1 MHVSTYAEAE
11 TIHVPDAPSQVVT
24 DEDVNAAI
32 RIDQSV
38 TMVRLAPLMMISNVV
53 VPLILCLSVLPFLSL
68 WFIAGWVVLL
78 FFLNAPILLS
88 WVRLRN
94 RPPPKSVSARRMS
107 RIAVWSTALGIA
119 IGGGSAVV
127 YQLGGETG
135 QIVTYIVILG
145 LWSGA
150 MISTWKI
157 PQALYGYVTPMAIM
171 MFAAL
176 IYNFETARAADWVLI
191 TMIVYLALALW
202 SVLIHQNYL
211 REATRTQLEHNTQSI
226 EIERRRAAE
235 ARLQKSLEELR
246 ETQDKLILQEK
257 MASLGAVTAGVA
269 HEIKNPLNFV
279 INFSKLSRDLHKD
292 VQDSVQPALEH
303 LDESGRED
311 LKDDLAVLGENLE
324 RIQNHGHRADGIV
337 KSMLMHSRNDPGT
350 RAPVLVN
357 RLVDEATD
365 LAYHGARAQDPSFNV
380 EITRDLS
387 DELPTIHGSQTEL
400 SRVVLNL
407 IRNALQAAR
416 ERANNEPDDF
426 VPKVHIATFP
436 HENCT
441 HIKVHDN
448 GYGISATNRS
458 KLFQPFFTT
467 KDPGEGTGLG
477 LSISYDIV
485 NSHGGEIR
493 VDSQE
498 GEFAEF
504 TVVLPSDAAAVIA
517 LAEIKKRREADTD
530 SEVSE

>member
-1 MHVSTYAEAE
+1 
-11 TIHVPDAPSQVVT
+11 
-24 DEDVNAAI
+24 
-32 RIDQSV
+32 
-38 TMVRLAPLMMISNVV
+38 
-53 VPLILCLSVLPFLSL
+53 
-68 WFIAGWVVLL
+68 
-78 FFLNAPILLS
+78 
-88 WVRLRN
+88 
-94 RPPPKSVSARRMS
+94 
-107 RIAVWSTALGIA
+107 
-119 IGGGSAVV
+119 
-127 YQLGGETG
+127 
-135 QIVTYIVILG
+135 
-145 LWSGA
+145 
-150 MISTWKI
+150 
-157 PQALYGYVTPMAIM
+157 
-171 MFAAL
+171 
-176 IYNFETARAADWVLI
+176 
-191 TMIVYLALALW
+191 YLALALW

-324 RIQNHGHRADGIV
+324 RIQNHGLRADGIV